1 MKLSSI
7 DYETLQRAA
16 DIADA
21 QTELLERWKRRSA
34 RKKSYRAGTRL
45 FLAALTAL
53 ALASL
58 LTFTSLA

>member
-21 QTELLERWKRRSA
+21 QAELLERWSRRSA
-34 RKKSYRAGTRL
+34 RKKSYRVGSRI